1 MSNRDRGE
9 GGLLHT
15 QGLGLEAMNELGPVY
30 GQAMQ
35 DLEEM
40 RKLFGMHGQ
49 SLGDFGDTN
58 YQDNDFARS
67 RQRIGQLRNV
77 ALLRQEQ
84 GGKDSARD
92 FLMGQVRNIQT
103 GVSQGRFDKEQAA
116 LQLAALQELIERVDE
131 GKLGTEA
138 SDNEEFFKQ
147 LLAQLDSKPMVNNI
161 QITIDPKISLSGQ
174 PEIIELQT
182 NVANP
187 QRSCWGKRSSS

>member
-1 MSNRDRGE
+1 
-9 GGLLHT
+9 
-15 QGLGLEAMNELGPVY
+15 
-30 GQAMQ
+30 
-35 DLEEM
+35 
-40 RKLFGMHGQ
+40 
-49 SLGDFGDTN
+49 
-58 YQDNDFARS
+58 
-67 RQRIGQLRNV
+67 
-77 ALLRQEQ
+77 
-84 GGKDSARD
+84 SARD

-138 SDNEEFFKQ
+138 SDNEEFFRQ

-182 NVANP
+182 NVANLREAAGAKGRP
-187 QRSCWGKRSSS
+187 PRPMAPRPAAVNSTAQAAAGVGGFGY